1 MTIERRLPSRSAGQ
15 RPRSLRGLALVLWV
29 VAAVA
34 TVTAMPGCGGCSQDD
49 QSELER
55 RLAEQKERKEK
66 AKRKAPFDLEPLRV
80 QPTGSDSVLVSAFKP
95 GHWTSATIQAIANE
109 EDFAGRLITEPLPL
123 DGMPYQLGTSRPAVL
138 PKSQP
143 KDLELVF
150 FVPPGHL
157 NARISTRLFAQN
169 SDRELARRDEPAT
182 RMPARQFHLVVL
194 SPQGERYTFLN
205 AAKMYTVRP
214 PRDSFGRS
222 EINYRVVI
230 PTIDHRVSLPSHWL
244 TWTSIAYILWDG
256 VEPSSLSLDQ
266 QQALIDWL
274 HWGGQLIIS
283 GPESLDLLHGSF
295 LAPYLPAT
303 PAADVELE
311 PADLETFNLHW
322 TRWGTPLSL
331 SRPWPAKRLQ
341 VATGDVRTLAEA
353 DNDLPLVVDRRVGRG
368 RVVLTAF
375 RLTQRELA
383 IDAWPSFDGFFHS
396 CLLGLPPRRLVA
408 DREILE
414 FAPEEAVRVQVERG
428 SLTAAEINSRLRIM
442 TRDVDRL
449 QDSEWATAT
458 GVSDASLVASGVAG
472 WSSFNGAARDAR
484 LALRE
489 AAGIYIPEASFIAKL
504 LGLYLLVL
512 VPGNWLVFRLL
523 GRVEW
528 CWIAAPI
535 ITLVFALVVVRE
547 AQLDIGFA
555 RARTDV
561 AVVEMQGG
569 YPRAHVTRY
578 TALYASL
585 TTAYDLSFDDPG
597 ALVQPFPLFTLQELA
612 RQPRLD
618 LASVYYHSDAGG
630 VTLDGFEVRSNALGM
645 LHCEHTLDAQGTIEA
660 VATANGSLAVRNGS
674 RFELRDAA
682 VIDENGRV
690 AWLGD
695 LPAHSPAKPLEFRY
709 ASLEAFRAEHPRFS
723 LPTAQEPAGKAD
735 SAEAAEPPAEGEP
748 TAEEQPAEDG
758 ADNGTTPA
766 SAAPVLADE
775 NPVPVGLW
783 QRFASPDSK
792 DSNLIGSLRLLAFT
806 DEPLAGMTVE
816 PAASQNRH
824 LALVVV
830 NLQYAPP
837 PQPQPDSIERV
848 LQEAL
853 SRVRAAQVDEAEP

>member
-1 MTIERRLPSRSAGQ
+1 MTIEGPKPSPSASP
-15 RPRSLRGLALVLWV
+15 RPRLGRLIVLALCM

-34 TVTAMPGCGGCSQDD
+34 ALAMPRFGGCFQEE
-49 QSELER
+49 QTELER
-55 RLAEQKERKEK
+55 QLAQQRERREK
-66 AKRKAPFDLEPLRV
+66 AKRKPPFDLQPLRV
-80 QPTGSDSVLVSAFKP
+80 QPSGSDNVTVSAFKP
-95 GHWTSATIQAIANE
+95 GHWTSATMQAIANE

-123 DGMPYQLGTSRPAVL
+123 DGMPFQLGTSRPAVL

-157 NARISTRLFAQN
+157 NARVSTRLLPQE
-169 SDRELARRDEPAT
+169 SDRELARREEPAT
-182 RMPARQFHLVVL
+182 RMPARQFHFVVL
-194 SPQGERYTFLN
+194 SPQAERYKFLN
-205 AAKMYTVRP
+205 NTKMYSVRP
-214 PRDSFGRS
+214 PTDGFGQV
-222 EINYRVVI
+222 EHNYRVVL

-256 VEPSSLSLDQ
+256 VEPATLSLDQ
-266 QQALIDWL
+266 QQALVDWL
-274 HWGGQLIIS
+274 HWGGQLIVS
-283 GPESLDLLHGSF
+283 GPESLDLLYGSF

-303 PAADVELE
+303 AMADVELT

-322 TRWGTPLSL
+322 TRWGQPLNL

-341 VATGDVRTLAEA
+341 PVESESVRTLVEA

-396 CLLGLPPRRLVA
+396 CLLGLPPRRLLA
-408 DREILE
+408 DREILDFE
-414 FAPEEAVRVQVERG
+414 PQEAVRVQLERG
-428 SLTAAEINSRLRIM
+428 TLTDAEINSRLRIL

-449 QDSEWATAT
+449 EDKQWAAAT
-458 GVSDASLVASGVAG
+458 DVGDANLVASGVAG
-472 WSSFNGAARDAR
+472 WSSFNGAASDAR

-489 AAGIYIPEASFIAKL
+489 AAGIYIPDASFIVQV

-528 CWIAAPI
+528 CWVAAPI

-561 AVVEMQGG
+561 AVVEMQAG

-578 TALYASL
+578 TALYTSL
-585 TTAYDLSFDDPG
+585 TTAYDLAFDDPG
-597 ALVQPFPLFTLQELA
+597 ALVQPFPLFTLEELA

-618 LASVYYHSDAGG
+618 LATVYYHNDAGG

-645 LHCEHTLDAQGTIEA
+645 LHCEHTLDAQGTIEM
-660 VATANGSLAVRNGS
+660 VVGTHGTPAVRNSS
-674 RFELRDAA
+674 RFALRDAA
-682 VIDENGRV
+682 VIDADGRV
-690 AWLGD
+690 AWIGE
-695 LPAHSPAKPLEFRY
+695 LPSGSIKPLEFRY
-709 ASLEAFRAEHPRFS
+709 ANLDAFQAEHPRFAKPAARETKKS
-723 LPTAQEPAGKAD
+723 EP
-735 SAEAAEPPAEGEP
+735 SAEAADSPAEEAP
-748 TAEEQPAEDG
+748 DEASEAVTASTA
-758 ADNGTTPA
+758 T
-766 SAAPVLADE
+766 LADE
-775 NPVPVGLW
+775 KPVPADLW
-783 QRFASPDSK
+783 QRFAKPVSK
-792 DSNLIGSLRLLAFT
+792 DPSLIGSLRLLAFT
-806 DEPLAGMTVE
+806 DEPLAGLAIE

-830 NLQYAPP
+830 NLQFAPTP
-837 PQPQPDSIERV
+837 MPQPDGVEPV
-848 LQEAL
+848 LREAL
-853 SRVRAAQVDEAEP
+853 SRKRAAEASPAEPIEDEP

>member
-1 MTIERRLPSRSAGQ
+1 MTHQRRLPSRSADQ
-15 RPRSLRGLALVLWV
+15 RPNRQPRPLRGLVLVLWV

-34 TVTAMPGCGGCSQDD
+34 TAAAMPGCGGCSQDE
-49 QSELER
+49 QTELQR
-55 RLAEQKERKEK
+55 RLAEQQERKEK
-66 AKRKAPFDLEPLRV
+66 AKRKAPFDLQPLRV
-80 QPTGSDSVLVSAFKP
+80 QPGGADNVLVSAFKP

-109 EDFAGRLITEPLPL
+109 DDFAGRLMTESLPL

-157 NARISTRLFAQN
+157 NARISTRLFAQD

-182 RMPARQFHLVVL
+182 RMPGRQFHLVVL

-205 AAKMYTVRP
+205 AAKMYSVRP
-214 PRDSFGRS
+214 PGDSFGRS

-230 PTIDHRVSLPSHWL
+230 PAIDHRVSLPSHWL

-256 VEPSSLSLDQ
+256 VEPSTLSLDQ

-303 PAADVELE
+303 AAADVELE

-322 TRWGTPLSL
+322 TRWGTPLNL

-341 VATGDVRTLAEA
+341 PATGDDVRTLAQA

-383 IDAWPSFDGFFHS
+383 IDAWPSFDGFFRS
-396 CLLGLPPRRLVA
+396 CLLGMPPRRLVA
-408 DREILE
+408 DREILDFE
-414 FAPEEAVRVQVERG
+414 PEEAVRVQVERG
-428 SLTAAEINSRLRIM
+428 PLTDAEVNSRVRIL

-449 QDSEWATAT
+449 HDSEWAAAT
-458 GVSDASLVASGVAG
+458 GVDDVSLIASGVAG
-472 WSSFNGAARDAR
+472 WSSFNGAASDAR

-528 CWIAAPI
+528 CWVAAPI

-561 AVVEMQGG
+561 AVIEMHGG

-578 TALYASL
+578 TALYTSL

-618 LASVYYHSDAGG
+618 LASVYYHSDATG

-660 VATANGSLAVRNGS
+660 VAAADGSLAVRNGS
-674 RFELRDAA
+674 RFALRDAA
-682 VIDENGRV
+682 VIDDQGRV
-690 AWLGD
+690 AWLGN
-695 LPAHSPAKPLEFRY
+695 LAANSPAKSLDFRY
-709 ASLEAFRAEHPRFS
+709 ASLEAFQADHPRFAV
-723 LPTAQEPAGKAD
+723 PAGEEPAEQANAD
-735 SAEAAEPPAEGEP
+735 EVAEPPAE
-748 TAEEQPAEDG
+748 EQPADEDEKGG
-758 ADNGTTPA
+758 APA
-766 SAAPVLADE
+766 PSAPPVLADE
-775 NPVPVGLW
+775 NPVPAALW
-783 QRFASPDSK
+783 QRFAAPVSK
-792 DSNLIGSLRLLAFT
+792 DANLLGNLRLLAFT

-830 NLQYAPP
+830 NLQFAPAP
-837 PQPQPDSIERV
+837 RPQPDGVEPA

-853 SRVRAAQVDEAEP
+853 SRVRAARASEAEP